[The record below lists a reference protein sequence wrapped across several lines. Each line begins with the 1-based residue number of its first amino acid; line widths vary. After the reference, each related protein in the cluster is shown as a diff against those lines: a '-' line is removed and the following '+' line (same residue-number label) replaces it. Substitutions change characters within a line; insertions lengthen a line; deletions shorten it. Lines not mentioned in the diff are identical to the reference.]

1 MPLIGFLSMKYFLFA
16 QLELSA
22 VGLFSVLAVE
32 ISARAL
38 SGNGQ
43 LAGEKKKK
51 ISKEN
56 VQLPGKV
63 FRYAELLPPCGIH
76 MSS

>member
-22 VGLFSVLAVE
+22 VGLFSVLVVE

-43 LAGEKKKK
+43 WAGGKKKSAK
-51 ISKEN
+51 KMYNFLGRCADMLSCFHHVLSI
-56 VQLPGKV
+56 
-63 FRYAELLPPCGIH
+63 
-76 MSS
+76 

>member
-1 MPLIGFLSMKYFLFA
+1 MKYFLFA

-51 ISKEN
+51 SAKKMYNFLGRCSDMLSCFHHVVSI
-56 VQLPGKV
+56 
-63 FRYAELLPPCGIH
+63 
-76 MSS
+76 